1 MLRIKACSDP
11 QRWYADLVGKNVP
24 ALGYDP
30 ISGWKSKEPAGYTN
44 FILPQDAERIAVFVP
59 EYLLGR
65 WPYITRKTLEAQ
77 AVTKVAA
84 TLPPKNCAASCN
96 AMGICQALEDCE
108 HEERINAELG
118 RKGVKPPAPKP
129 PPPRAVTG
137 RCEKLVFGRL
147 PEIEPGI
154 VATEERICTSSGQ
167 SRTHSMAE
175 TMANIAVGFAVSMA
189 IQAVVLP
196 AFGHHITLAQ
206 NFWIT
211 CIFTV
216 ASVVR
221 GYALRRIFNRLHSQG
236 G

>member
-1 MLRIKACSDP
+1 MSPHKTIDMLRIKACSDP
-11 QRWYADLVGKNVP
+11 QRWYADLVGKKVP

-44 FILPQDAERIAVFVP
+44 FILQQDAGPIAVLVP

-65 WPYITRKTLEAQ
+65 WPYITHRTLEAE

-84 TLPPKNCAASCN
+84 TLPPKTCAGSCDRF
-96 AMGICQALEDCE
+96 GICQALEDCQDQ
-108 HEERINAELG
+108 HRIDAQLA
-118 RKGVKPPAPKP
+118 KPAP
-129 PPPRAVTG
+129 T
-137 RCEKLVFGRL
+137 
-147 PEIEPGI
+147 
-154 VATEERICTSSGQ
+154 GQ

-221 GYALRRIFNRLHSQG
+221 GYGIRRIFNRFQTNGAQG
-236 G
+236 DGGLLQRD